1 MDLPHKHNLQI
12 LLVSCGDHF
21 FALQRARTINK
32 LFNED
37 CTTVER

>member
-1 MDLPHKHNLQI
+1 MDLPHKRNLQI
-12 LLVSCGDHF
+12 LVVSCDHF
-21 FALQRARTINK
+21 FALQRARTVNK